1 MEILVVCS
9 GTKGI
14 LSPFIRDQIQALKN
28 QGVEIDLFQINK
40 PGVKGYLEH
49 LILLKKRIKIKNP
62 DIVHAHYGLS
72 GLLANLQRKIP
83 VVTTFH
89 GSDVNTKYLLKYS
102 RLAYLLST
110 VSIFVSEDLRDK
122 LNAKKHTYVI
132 PCGVDLNVFAENK
145 SAKLDVIQENC
156 YNILFSSSFSNGV
169 KNYPLAQKA
178 CLLAEKQLNKK
189 INLIELKGFT
199 RNKVASVMSQADCLL
214 LTSFSEGSP
223 QFIKEAMACNRPIVA
238 TNVGDIEWLFDNE
251 PGHFLTSFDPK
262 DVAEK
267 IKMALDFKEK
277 HGRTNGRQRIIELGL
292 DSDSIAKKIIKVYE
306 EVV

>member
-132 PCGVDLNVFAENK
+132 PCGRSECFRRKQKCKARCNTR
-145 SAKLDVIQENC
+145 KL
-156 YNILFSSSFSNGV
+156 L
-169 KNYPLAQKA
+169 
-178 CLLAEKQLNKK
+178 
-189 INLIELKGFT
+189 
-199 RNKVASVMSQADCLL
+199 
-214 LTSFSEGSP
+214 
-223 QFIKEAMACNRPIVA
+223 
-238 TNVGDIEWLFDNE
+238 
-251 PGHFLTSFDPK
+251 
-262 DVAEK
+262 
-267 IKMALDFKEK
+267 
-277 HGRTNGRQRIIELGL
+277 
-292 DSDSIAKKIIKVYE
+292 
-306 EVV
+306 

>member
-1 MEILVVCS
+1 V
-9 GTKGI
+9 
-14 LSPFIRDQIQALKN
+14 
-28 QGVEIDLFQINK
+28 
-40 PGVKGYLEH
+40 
-49 LILLKKRIKIKNP
+49 
-62 DIVHAHYGLS
+62 
-72 GLLANLQRKIP
+72 
-83 VVTTFH
+83 
-89 GSDVNTKYLLKYS
+89 
-102 RLAYLLST
+102 
-110 VSIFVSEDLRDK
+110 
-122 LNAKKHTYVI
+122 
-132 PCGVDLNVFAENK
+132 VDLNVFAENK